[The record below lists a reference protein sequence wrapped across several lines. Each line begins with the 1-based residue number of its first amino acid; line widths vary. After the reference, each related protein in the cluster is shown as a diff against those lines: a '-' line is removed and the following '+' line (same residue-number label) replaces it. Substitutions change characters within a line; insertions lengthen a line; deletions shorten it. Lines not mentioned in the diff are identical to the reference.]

1 MILILTCINSN
12 HQTFILFLAF
22 FTFSWISEPRQNIQ
36 CETHI
41 LKKKWTLPWLLSKF
55 FRLDASGDQSRSRAS
70 GKKGRIR
77 TIFGRSR
84 ACNQADREAVQ
95 GRIWQKDLFVSRSG
109 VGKKWNDA
117 SPPLSLHQ
125 GEAARKLRPPR
136 PWPPMHLAALCTVPC
151 ADRPL
156 QYRLWL
162 PINTYLPSVQYL
174 TSSSVQYLTSSSV
187 KYLICPSVLYLI
199 CPRVQYLARTRGA
212 WGAAQVQRTKRLYPI
227 RGDEDGWYRDDGGW

>member
-1 MILILTCINSN
+1 MWNSY
-12 HQTFILFLAF
+12 T
-22 FTFSWISEPRQNIQ
+22 S
-36 CETHI
+36 
-41 LKKKWTLPWLLSKF
+41 KKWTLLGLLSKF

-70 GKKGRIR
+70 GKKGGSEPFSDDPELAIKR
-77 TIFGRSR
+77 TERQSKVAFDKKTCSW
-84 ACNQADREAVQ
+84 AEVE
-95 GRIWQKDLFVSRSG
+95 L
-109 VGKKWNDA
+109 GK
-117 SPPLSLHQ
+117 SEMTHPPLSLHQ

-136 PWPPMHLAALCTVPC
+136 PWPPMHLAALCTVRC

-174 TSSSVQYLTSSSV
+174 TCSSVQYLTSSSV
-187 KYLICPSVLYLI
+187 KYLICSSVLYLI